1 MQFAPFYIYNFYK
14 TQEKGKKV
22 KKKKNIIDQQ
32 ADVQCAH
39 KFNTNI
45 ILDESSENKLFE
57 TKRFLVK
64 KKKKCESDV
73 ICCRF

>member
-14 TQEKGKKV
+14 MQEKGKKV
-22 KKKKNIIDQQ
+22 KKKNIIDQQ

-39 KFNTNI
+39 KFNTNV
-45 ILDESSENKLFE
+45 ILDESSEKKLFE

-64 KKKKCESDV
+64 KKKKKCESGV